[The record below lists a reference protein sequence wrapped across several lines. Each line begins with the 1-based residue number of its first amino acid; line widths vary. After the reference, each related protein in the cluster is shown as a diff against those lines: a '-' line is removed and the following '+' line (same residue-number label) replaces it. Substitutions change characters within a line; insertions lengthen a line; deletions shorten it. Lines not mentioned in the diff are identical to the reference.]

1 MLLANKDILM
11 VERKNLLD
19 RRKEISETLSR
30 LERKIKYYVEQ
41 LAKHTSL
48 FK

>member
-1 MLLANKDILM
+1 MLLARKDILM
-11 VERKNLLD
+11 VERKNLLA

-30 LERKIKYYVEQ
+30 LERKIKYYDEQ